1 MLRLPPSEGGHNHVL
16 VYLYLGAL
24 IFGGVLLGSS
34 ILLGGHDDADLDL
47 DGDVDLDAD
56 MDVDADVDG
65 DMDKDLPV
73 TGGSFLWWLRSMRF
87 WTFFLSAF
95 GLTGMLLQGLGL
107 AGDITTL
114 VSALTMGGLS
124 GFTAAWVIKKLSDDD
139 AGRAAGS
146 HDYIGKSAKV
156 LVPVRTE
163 GVGKIRVRVRGQ
175 QVDLLA
181 VTDEA
186 DLTSEDEVIVIEM
199 DGTRARVARLDSE
212 RETN

>member
-1 MLRLPPSEGGHNHVL
+1 ML

-47 DGDVDLDAD
+47 DGDVDLDVE
-56 MDVDADVDG
+56 MDVDADADA
-65 DMDKDLPV
+65 DMDKDLPI
-73 TGGSFLWWLRSMRF
+73 GGSSFLWWLRSMRF

-95 GLTGMLLQGLGL
+95 GLTGMLLKGLGL
-107 AGDITTL
+107 AGEIPTL
-114 VSALTMGGLS
+114 LAALSVGGTS
-124 GFTAAWVIKKLSDDD
+124 GFMAAWVIRKLSDDD

-146 HDYIGKSAKV
+146 SDYIGKSAQV
-156 LVPVRTE
+156 LVPVRDQ

-175 QVDLLA
+175 TVDLLA
-181 VTDEA
+181 TSDEEN
-186 DLTSEDEVIVIEM
+186 LTSEDEVIVIEM
-199 DGTRARVARLDSE
+199 DGTRARIARLDSE

>member
-1 MLRLPPSEGGHNHVL
+1 ML
-16 VYLYLGAL
+16 VYFYLAAL

-47 DGDVDLDAD
+47 DGDVDIDAD
-56 MDVDADVDG
+56 VDVDADVDAEI
-65 DMDKDLPV
+65 DKDLPL
-73 TGGSFLWWLRSMRF
+73 GGDSFLWWLRSMRF

-95 GLTGMLLQGLGL
+95 GLTGMLLKGLGL
-107 AGDITTL
+107 AGEIPTL
-114 VSALTMGGLS
+114 VSALAMGGVS
-124 GFTAAWVIKKLSDDD
+124 GFTAAWVIKKLSSDD

-146 HDYIGKSAKV
+146 RDYIGKSAKV
-156 LVPVRTE
+156 LVPVRSE

-175 QVDLLA
+175 TVDLLA
-181 VTDEA
+181 TTDEA
-186 DLTSEDEVIVIEM
+186 ELGSDDEVIVIEM

>member
-1 MLRLPPSEGGHNHVL
+1 ML

-47 DGDVDLDAD
+47 DGDVDIDAEL
-56 MDVDADVDG
+56 DVDADVDG
-65 DMDKDLPV
+65 ELDKDLPI
-73 TGGSFLWWLRSMRF
+73 GGDSFLWWLRSMRF

-95 GLTGMLLQGLGL
+95 GLTGMLLKGLGL
-107 AGDITTL
+107 AGEIPTL
-114 VSALTMGGLS
+114 VSALAMGGIS
-124 GFTAAWVIKKLSDDD
+124 GFAAAWVIKKLSSDDS
-139 AGRAAGS
+139 GRAAGS
-146 HDYIGKSAKV
+146 HDYIGKSAQV
-156 LVPVRTE
+156 MVPVRSG

-175 QVDLLA
+175 SVDLLA
-181 VTDEA
+181 TTDEEA
-186 DLTSEDEVIVIEM
+186 LTSDDEVIVIEM